1 MSSDHVSDLLDVQ
14 ASEGVISSSPR
25 ELFAGMPGEKTLSQS
40 EALEELQRA
49 LSRVQ
54 GVERVRV
61 VGDDVPTEIHVIAAG
76 RKPSRQF
83 VRDIES
89 LAAAEFGIEIDHR
102 IVSIVQVDTSA
113 TTIGKGARPSIER
126 VGVGRRNNSE
136 WVEVTLAWPGGNR
149 TSGTGAAGTSRE
161 ARARGA
167 AAAVLECLDAKL
179 SEKRS
184 TLEIEH
190 VSLHSVSNSA
200 EWVLVHTTFY
210 EEGTSTPLLGSARVV
225 DDIATAAAL
234 AVLNAVNRKLLGA

>member
-1 MSSDHVSDLLDVQ
+1 MSQNES
-14 ASEGVISSSPR
+14 
-25 ELFAGMPGEKTLSQS
+25 
-40 EALEELQRA
+40 LEQLQRA

-61 VGDDVPTEIHVIAAG
+61 VGTDTPTEIHVIAAG

-89 LAAAEFGIEIDHR
+89 LAAAEFGMEIDHR
-102 IVSIVQVDTSA
+102 IVSIVQVDTAPS
-113 TTIGKGARPSIER
+113 TTTDKAARPSIER
-126 VGVGRRNNSE
+126 VGVGRRNSSE
-136 WVEVTLAWPGGNR
+136 WVEVTLVWPSGDR

-167 AAAVLECLDAKL
+167 AAAVLECLDATL

-184 TLEIEH
+184 TLEIEN

-210 EEGTSTPLLGSARVV
+210 DESGSTPLLGSARVV

-234 AVLNAVNRKLLGA
+234 ALLNAVNRKLLGA

>member
-1 MSSDHVSDLLDVQ
+1 MSQNES
-14 ASEGVISSSPR
+14 
-25 ELFAGMPGEKTLSQS
+25 
-40 EALEELQRA
+40 LEQLQRA

-61 VGDDVPTEIHVIAAG
+61 VGTDTPTEIHVIAAG

-89 LAAAEFGIEIDHR
+89 LAAAEFGMEIDHR
-102 IVSIVQVDTSA
+102 IVSIVQVDTAPS
-113 TTIGKGARPSIER
+113 TTTEKAARPSIER
-126 VGVGRRNNSE
+126 VGVGRRNSSE
-136 WVEVTLAWPGGNR
+136 WVEVTLVWPSGDR

-167 AAAVLECLDAKL
+167 AAAVLECLDATL

-184 TLEIEH
+184 TLEIEN

-210 EEGTSTPLLGSARVV
+210 DESGSTPLLGSARVV

-234 AVLNAVNRKLLGA
+234 ALLNAVNRKLLGA

>member
-1 MSSDHVSDLLDVQ
+1 
-14 ASEGVISSSPR
+14 
-25 ELFAGMPGEKTLSQS
+25 MPGEDTLSQS
-40 EALEELQRA
+40 GTLAELQRA
-49 LSRVQ
+49 LNRVQ

-61 VGDDVPTEIHVIAAG
+61 VGDDSPTEIHVIAAG

-89 LAAAEFGIEIDHR
+89 LAAAEFGIQIDHR
-102 IVSIVQVDTSA
+102 IVSIVQVETPPTGQA
-113 TTIGKGARPSIER
+113 GRPSIER

-136 WVEVTLAWPGGNR
+136 WVEVTLLWPDGER

-184 TLEIEH
+184 TLEIDN
-190 VSLHSVSNSA
+190 VSLHSVSSST

-210 EEGTSTPLLGSARVV
+210 EEGASTPLLGSARVV
-225 DDIATAAAL
+225 DDVATAAAL
-234 AVLNAVNRKLLGA
+234 ALLNAVNRKLLRA